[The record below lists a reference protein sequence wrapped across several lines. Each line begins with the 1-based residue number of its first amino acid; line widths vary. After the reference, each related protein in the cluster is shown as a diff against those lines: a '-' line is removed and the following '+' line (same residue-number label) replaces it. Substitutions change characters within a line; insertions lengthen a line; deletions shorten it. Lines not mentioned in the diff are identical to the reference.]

1 MYAFTDDSIAIIPII
16 AVMYSDSLEINPD
29 AVARVL
35 PKKKDTTLYMQAS
48 SITAEGLVDIL
59 MSSGLKSSVVPVVYT
74 KMIVVMK
81 AKLL

>member
-48 SITAEGLVDIL
+48 SITAEG
-59 MSSGLKSSVVPVVYT
+59 VVYT